1 MLTSNKNKNHNV
13 KKLPVYMI
21 VLLIIIS
28 TSLSY
33 YDNKGN
39 SFGNV
44 IAIKSIDEMILNN
57 DSGHLIKPEDQ
68 FAKNDDCIITRV
80 DNEYEDSTH
89 LIQCHSGND
98 LYVMEALL

>member
-1 MLTSNKNKNHNV
+1 MLTSNKNKKHNIR
-13 KKLPVYMI
+13 KLPVYMI
-21 VLLIIIS
+21 ALLIIIS

-33 YDNKGN
+33 FDNKDS

-44 IAIKSIDEMILNN
+44 IAIKTIDEMSLNN
-57 DSGHLIKPEDQ
+57 DYGHLIKSEDQ
-68 FAKNDDCIITRV
+68 FAKNEDCIITRV

-89 LIQCHSGND
+89 LIQCHNGND